1 MDVNYRYFIHYVLAS
16 GARRVL
22 DYGCG
27 RGELVTEL
35 RRRGVDCY
43 GTEVFYG
50 GGSYDSPELT
60 ALIDEG
66 AVKHFREDEPVPFP
80 DGTFDLIISNQVLE
94 HVSAL
99 DIVVAE
105 LDRLLADGGRMYH
118 HFPSREVLR
127 EGHIGI
133 PLAHRFPPGRAR
145 RLYTLALRTAG
156 LGYYKGESP
165 REWTARKLEWLDA
178 YTHYRPYSEI
188 RRAFA
193 GYVLVGR
200 EADYCRFRAEGRRI
214 RPLLNGWDGLQSRA
228 FRRLGF
234 MALEMRRR

>member
-1 MDVNYRYFIHYVLAS
+1 MDVNGRYFVNYVLAS

-27 RGELVTEL
+27 QGEVVAEL
-35 RRRGVDCY
+35 RRRRVDCY
-43 GTEVFYG
+43 GAEVFYE
-50 GGSYDSPELT
+50 GGSYDSPELV
-60 ALIDEG
+60 ALMEEG
-66 AVKHFREDEPVPFP
+66 VVKHFREDQPVPFP
-80 DGTFDLIISNQVLE
+80 DDSFDLIVSNQVLE
-94 HVSAL
+94 HAADL
-99 DIVVAE
+99 DVVVAE

-133 PLAHRFPPGRAR
+133 PLAHRLPPGRIR
-145 RLYTLALRTAG
+145 TLYTLALRTAG
-156 LGYYKGESP
+156 LGYDKGEPP
-165 REWTARKLEWLDA
+165 REWTRRKLEWLDA
-178 YTHYRPYSEI
+178 YTRYRPYSEI

-193 GYVLVGR
+193 GYILTGR
-200 EADYCRFRAEGRRI
+200 EADYCRFRAEGRRA
-214 RPLLNGWDGLQSRA
+214 RRFLDGLDGMQSRI